1 MQKSKEIA
9 IYQKIIKKFGKEAQM
24 IVAIEECSEL
34 QKAITKL
41 LRGYDNITALSEE
54 IADVEIMIEQLKIM
68 FKNKKQVDEFIKF
81 KLQRTEQLLRSWNK
95 NENQNK

>member
-41 LRGYDNITALSEE
+41 LRGYDYITALSEE

-81 KLQRTEQLLRSWNK
+81 RLQRMEQLLRSWNK